1 MKQFSFENDYFLLE
15 YDTGKVSISQKRGS
29 RVLPFIRNAT
39 WGYKD
44 LDGRVIGSND
54 EKHVHSPVF
63 KFFEGTAGKG
73 KAVEIA
79 CKGNSSA
86 LDMLL
91 KVAFY
96 HAEPAFVVE
105 LILINSTPEGAKV
118 VEVYPFTTS
127 VKLGSGLFFMRDPTR
142 TRMLEAGLGGVLDLN
157 LRCVF
162 GDEESDSN
170 GNVLVHDLDNHES
183 FLCGVAERPSAMVG
197 ISANEDESTGLLDED
212 SNRRS
217 FGDWKIRKSIVPF
230 KLIHPGGVFTSNRMY
245 FDLDPAKSPH
255 EMLEAYAVKL
265 GSWLG
270 IVDCDW
276 PRDRAVPHGWNSWG
290 NPTKTDP
297 KDEKGHNAVVYVHDI
312 TEKRVLDNFDLAY
325 KKLAR
330 YGLEYFQIDD
340 GHQPAVG
347 DWVADP
353 DKFPNGLKPV
363 FDMIHARGIKT
374 GMWIRPFE
382 LATGSELYKQHPE
395 WALQYEDSFPMKSK
409 STLPLDLSRSDVR
422 QWLHDTFTMIA
433 RYYGVEWV
441 KTDFTYNAIGAKGH
455 QNPDMTSIEAFQD
468 GFKEIRDAL
477 GPAIFLV
484 GIGGP
489 CMLHYGL
496 VNAERLTLDMN
507 AAWGKDGLLIPA
519 EQGIK
524 PNARVISRR
533 YYLHNRVW
541 FTHACAMQFR
551 APLKPNEILVQ
562 ATIIALSGS
571 VFKVAETWLNMKD
584 EDFVVLSKMLPIYRP
599 LGRGM
604 RPVDLLT
611 REYPEVWD
619 LLVDN
624 CGNGLGAYHV
634 VGMFNFGENRDLD
647 EQLPE
652 APRDILVDFKDVGL
666 DPGKAYL
673 AFEFWTGIFKGS
685 FTGSFS
691 TRLAPRHVALV
702 VFREGTGVPQ
712 FLSSNRH
719 VTQGWADVI
728 SCNWDDGLNRLS
740 MAANCIP
747 DHEHSFD
754 FHVPAVYKITS
765 ALVNGKEAVMVMK
778 APEHLNVKIDSKDMT
793 VLKIALEFTRSS
805 QL

>member
-1 MKQFSFENDYFLLE
+1 MNNFSFENDHFTME
-15 YDTGKVSISQKRGS
+15 HESGKVSISQKRGG
-29 RVLPFIRNAT
+29 RVLPFIKNAI
-39 WGYKD
+39 WGYND
-44 LDGRVIGSND
+44 RDGRVVVSND
-54 EKHVHSPVF
+54 EKFVRSPVF
-63 KFFEGTAGKG
+63 KAIEGTIDNCKI
-73 KAVEIA
+73 VEIT
-79 CKGNSSA
+79 CKGNPST

-91 KVAFY
+91 KVTFY
-96 HAEPAFVVE
+96 NAEPAFLVE
-105 LILINSTPEGAKV
+105 LVLVNEAREDAKV
-118 VEVYPFTTS
+118 VEIFPLAMS
-127 VKLGSGLFFMRDPTR
+127 AKAGSGLFFMRDTTR
-142 TRMLEAGLGGVLDLN
+142 TRVLEAGLGGVLDLN
-157 LRCVF
+157 LRCIF

-170 GNVLVHDLDNHES
+170 GNVLVHDLDNRES

-197 ISANEDESTGLLDED
+197 ITANEDESTGLLDEG
-212 SNRRS
+212 SGRRS

-230 KLIHPGGVFTSNRMY
+230 KNVHPGGVLTSNRMY
-245 FDLDPAKSPH
+245 FDLDPVKSPH
-255 EMLEAYAVKL
+255 EMLEAYAARL
-265 GSWLG
+265 ASWLG
-270 IVDCDW
+270 IMDCNW
-276 PRDRAVPHGWNSWG
+276 PRDKAVPHGWNSWG

-297 KDEKGHNAVVYVHDI
+297 KDETGHNAVVYVHEI

-325 KKLAR
+325 KKLAK

-363 FDMIHARGIKT
+363 FDTIHARGIKT

-382 LATGSELYKQHPE
+382 LSTGSELLKAHPD
-395 WALQYEDSFPMKSK
+395 WALQFEDSFPMKSK

-433 RYYGVEWV
+433 RYYSVDWV
-441 KTDFTYNAIGAKGH
+441 KTDFTYNAIGGKGH

-468 GFKEIRDAL
+468 GFKVIRDAL

-489 CMLHYGL
+489 CLLHYGL
-496 VNAERLTLDMN
+496 VNGERLTLDMN
-507 AAWGKDGLLIPA
+507 AAWGKDGPLMPT

-541 FTHACAMQFR
+541 FTHACAIQFR

-584 EDFVVLSKMLPIYRP
+584 SDFTVLSKMLPVYRP

-604 RPVDLLT
+604 RPADLMT

-619 LLVDN
+619 LLVDDR
-624 CGNGLGAYHV
+624 GNGLGAYHV
-634 VGMFNFGENRDLD
+634 VGLFNFGENRDLD
-647 EQLPE
+647 VPLHE
-652 APRDILVDFKDVGL
+652 APRDIRVAFKDVGL
-666 DPGKAYL
+666 VPGKAYL
-673 AFEFWTGIFKGS
+673 AFEFWTGTFKGS
-685 FTGSFS
+685 SAGSFS
-691 TRLAPRHVALV
+691 TRLDPRHVALV
-702 VFREGTGVPQ
+702 VFREGKGVPQ

-728 SCNWDDGLNRLS
+728 SCKWDDGKGQLS
-740 MAANCIP
+740 VTAKGIP

-754 FHVPAVYKITS
+754 FHVPVPYKLSS
-765 ALVNGKEAVMVMK
+765 ALVNGDKAAAVMK
-778 APEHLNVKIDSKDMT
+778 APEHLNVTIANKSAP
-793 VLKIALEFTRSS
+793 VLDICLSFTR
-805 QL
+805 